1 MIRLVKLSLP
11 ASVLIIAGCAQA
23 PVDYGMLE
31 AKVAEAKSGDFGS
44 CYTNINSAAV
54 TLEAA
59 EASLAEI
66 KAYPDY
72 TSQYVV
78 DDAVKMVEK
87 AVADRNAAERDCNIR
102 TAALEAEMPGIKS
115 TLEDHETRLK
125 KLEKVR
131 EIVRGVTFV
140 TGSAKL
146 TQQARGVLDIIANR
160 LQRSPLAVEIAGH
173 ASSTGTPERNMT
185 LSQARAESVMKY
197 LVMRGVDAK
206 MLTAKG
212 YGVTQPIADNS
223 TRDGRTANQRVELRF
238 SE

>member
-1 MIRLVKLSLP
+1 MLKLVKLALP
-11 ASVLIIAGCAQA
+11 ASVLIVAGCAQA
-23 PVDYGMLE
+23 PVDYGTLE
-31 AKVAEAKSGDFGS
+31 AKVAEARSGDFGS
-44 CYTNINSAAV
+44 CYTNIHSAAA

-59 EASLAEI
+59 EASLSEI
-66 KAYPDY
+66 KAYPGY

-78 DDAVKMVEK
+78 DDAIKTVDR
-87 AVADRNAAERDCNIR
+87 AIADRKAADLACNVR

-115 TLEDHETRLK
+115 TLEDHEMRLK

-146 TQQARGVLDIIANR
+146 TQQARGVLDIVANR
-160 LQRSPLAVEIAGH
+160 LQRSPVAVEIAGH

-197 LVMRGVDAK
+197 LVLRGVDAK

-223 TRDGRTANQRVELRF
+223 TKDGRTANQRVELRF
-238 SE
+238 NE